1 MLDKDA
7 QKSLLDNAATVN
19 QAILDVCQANV
30 KEYTDKLE
38 SFTDLKTKV
47 TDENAKALHIET
59 FGKEARQSLNIKT
72 LLDLPDMKKD
82 AVEKVIEIMKNR
94 EKEDEVVAKT
104 IKIEAAATS
113 ASTTTVIPTTTFT
126 AYYKSDWDVTYWVE
140 SGVFS
145 VVLPIFKEDDSTNL
159 VITINAS
166 KEISS
171 EFMSDDDVQTNF
183 SSMVTRS
190 TTYQDEID
198 AIEKTDKYKE
208 WENADSYFKSAREIN
223 AQMETDKKN
232 ALAKIEELKILLA
245 AKETALTIATSNS
258 DSAQEAALTT
268 EIKKINDESLPA
280 EQLKVDQETIS
291 DGFRQKLKASEDA
304 GDDWFDSLLTN
315 AKAFDKSDLFK
326 GNKITKVF
334 TKGKDGKDLNLFDRK
349 DPTPLWFISSSINA
363 PLGTDFLKNDKV
375 KKVIQKKIQK
385 GEKFYSIKT
394 GEQFTDFDAFLN
406 FDKST

>member
-1 MLDKDA
+1 MLDKKA
-7 QKSLLDNAATVN
+7 QESLLENAAEVN
-19 QAILDVCQANV
+19 EIILAVCQANV
-30 KEYTDKLE
+30 DEYTKKVATGTEAEKKLYE
-38 SFTDLKTKV
+38 K
-47 TDENAKALHIET
+47 T
-59 FGKEARQSLNIKT
+59 FGKEAQQSLNIKT
-72 LLDLPDMKKD
+72 LLDLPGMETT
-82 AVEKVIEIMKNR
+82 AVGNVITIMNDR
-94 EKEDEVVAKT
+94 EKEDEAVAKT
-104 IKIEAAATS
+104 IKIAAAAAAATA
-113 ASTTTVIPTTTFT
+113 ASTATVIPTTTFT
-126 AYYKSDWDVTYWVE
+126 DYYKADWDVTYWFE

-145 VVLPIFKEDDSTNL
+145 MVLPIFKEDDSSNL
-159 VITINAS
+159 VIHFTDSS
-166 KEISS
+166 KEIKS
-171 EFMSDDDVQTNF
+171 EFMSDDDVRNHLGSQ
-183 SSMVTRS
+183 VTS
-190 TTYQDEID
+190 GGAYQDNID

-208 WENADSYFKSAREIN
+208 WKTADSYFKSANQIN

-268 EIKKINDESLPA
+268 EIKKINEESLPA

-363 PLGTDFLKNDKV
+363 PLGADFLKNDKV